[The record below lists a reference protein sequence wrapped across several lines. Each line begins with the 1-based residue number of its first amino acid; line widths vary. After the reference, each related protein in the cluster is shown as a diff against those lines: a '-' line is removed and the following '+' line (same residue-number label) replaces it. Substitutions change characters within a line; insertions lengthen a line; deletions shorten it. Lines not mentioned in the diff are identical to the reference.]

1 MDNRSDIIEEKL
13 RRMNP
18 GIKVEASCV
27 EIDGG
32 SVIDM
37 IEGSD
42 IIVDGMDDFP
52 TRYLLN
58 RAAIELNIPLVHGGI

>member
-52 TRYLLN
+52 TRYLFI
-58 RAAIELNIPLVHGGI
+58 RAEIELNIPLVHGGI